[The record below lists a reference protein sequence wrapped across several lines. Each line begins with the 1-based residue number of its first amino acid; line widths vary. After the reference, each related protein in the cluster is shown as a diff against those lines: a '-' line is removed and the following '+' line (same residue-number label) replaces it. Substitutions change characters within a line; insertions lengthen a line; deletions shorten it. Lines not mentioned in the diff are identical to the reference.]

1 MDEEVVRVLSWTVCD
16 RGAHEV
22 RSAGTQRDG
31 DGRPVRRADLDCADV
46 VCVMEPVHADFIR
59 RRWPLSAGQ
68 VRVLGIPDV
77 YHPGDL
83 ALRDL
88 LAADVLA
95 RLREAA

>member
-1 MDEEVVRVLSWTVCD
+1 MAEEVVRGLSWTVRD

-22 RSAGTQRDG
+22 RSAGTQSDG
-31 DGRPVRRADLDCADV
+31 DGRPVRRA
-46 VCVMEPVHADFIR
+46 
-59 RRWPLSAGQ
+59 
-68 VRVLGIPDV
+68 
-77 YHPGDL
+77 DL

>member
-1 MDEEVVRVLSWTVCD
+1 MAEEVVRGLSWTVRD

-22 RSAGTQRDG
+22 RSAGTQSDG
-31 DGRPVRRADLDCADV
+31 DGRPVRRADLDWADV
-46 VCVMEPVHADFIR
+46 VC
-59 RRWPLSAGQ
+59 RWPLSAGQ

-77 YHPGDL
+77 YQPEDL